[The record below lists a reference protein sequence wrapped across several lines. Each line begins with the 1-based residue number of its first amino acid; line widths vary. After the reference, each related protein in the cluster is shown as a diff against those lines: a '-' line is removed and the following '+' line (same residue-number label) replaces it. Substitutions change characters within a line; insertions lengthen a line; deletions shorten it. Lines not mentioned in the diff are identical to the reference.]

1 MSHKYQIDDLLDAAV
16 HRLKEVFTQSFD
28 VWVKNDGF
36 NKSTLQIERHN
47 AIEALNLFRI
57 LGRPEMAVSAMYVCC
72 LLDPEV
78 MVKGSSRADGTPETL
93 HLDDIVL
100 CVEMRR
106 RLDELNVA
114 FWLKLTE
121 PIAGCNQTPA
131 RACADTIVNGL
142 SRKMRVTPGIY
153 MRGGSLSETL
163 RKLWGWDMCMV
174 CKDPLVA
181 RILRLQRDV
190 WVELPNAID
199 LILSDW
205 DTVE

>member
-1 MSHKYQIDDLLDAAV
+1 MSHKYQIDDLLDAAG

-36 NKSTLQIERHN
+36 NKSTLQLEHHN

-57 LGRPEMAVSAMYVCC
+57 LDRPEMAVSAMYVCC
-72 LLDPEV
+72 LLNPEV

-93 HLDDIVL
+93 HLDDIAL
-100 CVEMRR
+100 CVKMRR
-106 RLDELNVA
+106 RLDELSVA
-114 FWLKLTE
+114 FWFKLTE
-121 PIAGCNQTPA
+121 PIAGCNQSPKT
-131 RACADTIVNGL
+131 CADTVVNHL
-142 SRKMRVTPGIY
+142 SREMRVTPEFYMSGGI
-153 MRGGSLSETL
+153 LKEKL
-163 RKLWGWDMCMV
+163 RRLWGWDMCMV